1 MTLQGKVLVTIDLWA
16 QQELIAAGEEDWRTP
31 QFVVIAEAVVEAVAS
46 KEISIVELRVTLPTE
61 SAERMLLGMVD
72 GETNVALRELSP
84 CAETTDPSPFDGSST
99 EGFFRVTG
107 PPTGSSEAAE
117 EQFPAPLRSNHSNQS
132 GKKREK
138 LMSDKKL
145 QLNRGAAIVLL
156 VIAFALGGGL
166 AALIGGWLGHPVLA
180 ASAVPVYVAEP
191 SGGSSAAPD
200 RAGAPDRTGFAAVV
214 KPALPAVVN
223 ISSSRVVHS
232 RNTPMSPF
240 LNDPFFRQFFGNQF
254 QAPREQREQSLGS
267 GVIVSPE
274 GYILTNNHVVDGATD
289 IKVALSDKRE
299 FKGRVVGRDPK
310 TDIAIVKINATGLPS
325 LPLGDS
331 SKLQVGD
338 YVLAIGDPFGVGET
352 VTQGIVSATGRSGL
366 NIEGYEDFIQTDAAI
381 NPGNSGGA
389 LINTS
394 GALVGINTAILSS
407 AGGNQGIGFAIPI
420 NLARNVMDQIIRNG
434 KVVRGYLGVSIQNV
448 TPAIA
453 KAFNLSRSNGALI
466 SDVDAKGPSAQS
478 GLKTGDVIVGLNGQP
493 ITGPNELRLRVAE
506 LAPGSVAHLQVVSNG
521 NSHETDVKLG
531 ELPESAGKTS
541 GPKEGSATGP
551 LAGVQV
557 EALTSDAAQQLN
569 LPADTKGVVIDS
581 VAADSAAAEA
591 GLRRGD
597 VILQINRKPVTS
609 VGEYEQTLKQTGDK
623 QSIVLLVER
632 GGARIFVV
640 VEPQ

>member
-1 MTLQGKVLVTIDLWA
+1 M
-16 QQELIAAGEEDWRTP
+16 P
-31 QFVVIAEAVVEAVAS
+31 
-46 KEISIVELRVTLPTE
+46 
-61 SAERMLLGMVD
+61 
-72 GETNVALRELSP
+72 
-84 CAETTDPSPFDGSST
+84 
-99 EGFFRVTG
+99 
-107 PPTGSSEAAE
+107 
-117 EQFPAPLRSNHSNQS
+117 
-132 GKKREK
+132 
-138 LMSDKKL
+138 DKKL
-145 QLNRGAAIVLL
+145 QFSRGAAIVLL

-180 ASAVPVYVAEP
+180 ATSAVPVYVAQP
-191 SGGSSAAPD
+191 SGGSSAAPA

-223 ISSSRVVHS
+223 ISSSRIVH
-232 RNTPMSPF
+232 NKNAPMAPF

-254 QAPREQREQSLGS
+254 QVPRERREQSLGS

-274 GYILTNNHVVDGATD
+274 GYILTNNHVIDGATD

-299 FKGRVVGRDPK
+299 FKGRVVGRDAK

-331 SKLQVGD
+331 AKLRVGD

-389 LINTS
+389 LININ

-407 AGGNQGIGFAIPI
+407 AGGGNQGIGFAIPI
-420 NLARNVMDQIIRNG
+420 NLARNVMDQIIKNG

-453 KAFNLSRSNGALI
+453 KTFNLTQSNGALI
-466 SDVDAKGPSAQS
+466 SDVDSKGPSAKS
-478 GLKTGDVIVGLNGQP
+478 GLKAGDVIVGLNGKP
-493 ITGPNELRLRVAE
+493 ISGPNELRLQVAE
-506 LAPGSVAHLQVVSNG
+506 MAPGSVAHLQVVSNG
-521 NSHETDVKLG
+521 TSHETDVKLG
-531 ELPESAGKTS
+531 ELPENASKTS
-541 GPKEGSATGP
+541 SLQQGSATGP

-557 EALTSDAAQQLN
+557 EALTSETAQQLN
-569 LPADTKGVVIDS
+569 LPADTKGVVVDS
-581 VAADSAAAEA
+581 VPADSAAAAA
-591 GLRRGD
+591 GLQRGD

-609 VGEYEQTLKQTGDK
+609 VGEYEQALKQAGDK
-623 QSIVLLVER
+623 QAIVLLVER
-632 GGARIFVV
+632 GGTKIFVV